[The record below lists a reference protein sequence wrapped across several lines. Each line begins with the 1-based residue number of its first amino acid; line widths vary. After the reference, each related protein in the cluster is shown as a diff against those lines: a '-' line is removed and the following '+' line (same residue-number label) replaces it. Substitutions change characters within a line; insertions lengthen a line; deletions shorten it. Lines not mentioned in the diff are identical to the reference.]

1 MKMMKRCGEL
11 WRYRESYGDL
21 RRAKESYR
29 DIWRATEIY
38 GELWRATE
46 SSMVS
51 YRELWRATEIYG
63 ELQTA
68 KKRLTALN
76 PGLAGYAGEK
86 SSEQASTITV
96 IGYL

>member
-1 MKMMKRCGEL
+1 MKMMKKYGEL
-11 WRYRESYGDL
+11 LRYTESYGDL
-21 RRAKESYR
+21 QRATESYR
-29 DIWRATEIY
+29 DI
-38 GELWRATE
+38 
-46 SSMVS
+46 
-51 YRELWRATEIYG
+51 WRATEIYG

-96 IGYL
+96 IGSL

>member
-11 WRYRESYGDL
+11 WRYRECYGDL

-38 GELWRATE
+38 G
-46 SSMVS
+46 
-51 YRELWRATEIYG
+51 ELWRATEIYG

-96 IGYL
+96 IGSL

>member
-1 MKMMKRCGEL
+1 MEIYGEL
-11 WRYRESYGDL
+11 R
-21 RRAKESYR
+21 
-29 DIWRATEIY
+29 RATEIY
-38 GELWRATE
+38 GELQRYTESYGELQRALWRATE

-96 IGYL
+96 IGSL